1 VTAVAHRPVV
11 LAAGEL
17 EATFVPAVG
26 MVGTS
31 LRHRGEELLDRQAGL
46 AAYAE
51 TGAVMGIPLLHPWA
65 NRLDGHQYR
74 AGGREV
80 RLPAGPPLVHCE
92 EHGLPIHGLLAA
104 SQYWQLEDVSRGHL
118 HARMDFAA
126 HAELAAAFPFAH
138 ELAVDVAL
146 RPEALTI
153 ATTLRATGDVPVPV
167 SFGYHPY
174 LRLPGVPRDA
184 WEVGMP
190 ARRHLLADGRGIPTG
205 AVAHRPAERF
215 RLGGRSYDDG
225 YDGLRDGASFTLA
238 GGGRAISVRF
248 ERGYPVGQV
257 FAPAGRPFVCFEPM
271 TAPTNALSSGQGLR
285 WVMPG
290 DQFTAVFSIAV
301 A

>member
-1 VTAVAHRPVV
+1 
-11 LAAGEL
+11 
-17 EATFVPAVG
+17 
-26 MVGTS
+26 
-31 LRHRGEELLDRQAGL
+31 
-46 AAYAE
+46 
-51 TGAVMGIPLLHPWA
+51 
-65 NRLDGHQYR
+65 
-74 AGGREV
+74 
-80 RLPAGPPLVHCE
+80 
-92 EHGLPIHGLLAA
+92 
-104 SQYWQLEDVSRGHL
+104 
-118 HARMDFAA
+118 
-126 HAELAAAFPFAH
+126 
-138 ELAVDVAL
+138 
-146 RPEALTI
+146 
-153 ATTLRATGDVPVPV
+153 V